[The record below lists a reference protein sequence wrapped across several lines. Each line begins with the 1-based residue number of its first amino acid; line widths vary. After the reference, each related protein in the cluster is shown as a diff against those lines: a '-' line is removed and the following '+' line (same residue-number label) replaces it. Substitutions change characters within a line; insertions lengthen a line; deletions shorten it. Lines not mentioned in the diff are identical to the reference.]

1 MSNLLPTQTLH
12 PVPSIR
18 LCEAL
23 MRDAICVVQLV
34 VMLSAN
40 QIPSVTPKAEYH
52 WIRYPTGVAV
62 SLLIDTW
69 TASTDGGYE

>member
-1 MSNLLPTQTLH
+1 
-12 PVPSIR
+12 
-18 LCEAL
+18 